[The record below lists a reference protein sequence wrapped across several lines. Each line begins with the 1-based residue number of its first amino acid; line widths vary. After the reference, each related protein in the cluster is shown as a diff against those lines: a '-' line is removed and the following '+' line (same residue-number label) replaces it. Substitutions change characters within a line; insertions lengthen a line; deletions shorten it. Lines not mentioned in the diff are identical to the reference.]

1 MSRVAVLGGG
11 AGGHAV
17 AAECA
22 WAGHEVTLVEA
33 PEFAASIAG
42 VRETRIVEVLGRGPD
57 PVPAKLAGVTTD
69 VGAAVGEA
77 DLVFIIVPCFGHEP
91 MAQACAPHLHDGQSV
106 IFFGEGSGALVMRKV
121 LRDRGARAD
130 VLIGETNTLPYLARL
145 RGPARV
151 HVIWKKGGT
160 LLAAFPGRRTPE
172 LLARLQPIW
181 PYMSGVTNVLETI
194 LINFNAIDHVPTMIC
209 NAGFLETRTTQCL
222 LWGEGA
228 SPGVARAIEAVDSE
242 ILAIRAA
249 LGFADR
255 TPYRD
260 FLFKQGFVDAR
271 QATTHEAIHKS
282 TLAASLFPC
291 GPQALQSRYLTEDV
305 PYAHVLIADIGDV
318 AGVDTPV
325 IDGLIALASVMNADD
340 YRKRGRT
347 LATLGLGGLDRAALL
362 RLVNEGDQAASSG
375 TRPATR

>member
-33 PEFAASIAG
+33 PEFASTIAG
-42 VRETRIVEVLGRGPD
+42 VRKTRVVEVLGRGPD

-69 VGAAVGEA
+69 VGPAVLDA
-77 DLVFIIVPCFGHEP
+77 DLVFIITPCFGHEP
-91 MAQACAPHLHDGQSV
+91 MARACAPHLRDGQSV
-106 IFFGEGSGALVMRKV
+106 VFLGEGSGALVMRKV
-121 LRDRGARAD
+121 LHDSGAGAA
-130 VLIGETNTLPYLARL
+130 VLIGETNTLPYLARM

-151 HVIWKKGGT
+151 HVVWKKGGT
-160 LLAAFPGRRTPE
+160 LLAAYPGRRTPE

-181 PYMSGVTNVLETI
+181 PYLSGVTNVLETI
-194 LINFNAIDHVPTMIC
+194 LVNFNAIDHVATMIC
-209 NAGFLETRTTQCL
+209 NAGFLESRTTPCL

-228 SPGVARAIEAVDSE
+228 SPGVARAIEAVDNE

-260 FLFKQGFVDAR
+260 FLFAQGFIDAR
-271 QATTHEAIHKS
+271 QPTTHAAIHKS
-282 TLAASLFPC
+282 TLAASIFPC
-291 GPQALQSRYLTEDV
+291 GPQALQSRYVTEDV

-318 AGVDTPV
+318 AGVDTPL

-340 YRKRGRT
+340 YCARGRT
-347 LATLGLGGLDRAALL
+347 LATLGLGGLGRERLL
-362 RLVNEGDQAASSG
+362 TLVNEGDG
-375 TRPATR
+375 

>member
-1 MSRVAVLGGG
+1 MSRIAVLGGG

-33 PEFAASIAG
+33 PEFAATLAG
-42 VRETRIVEVLGRGPD
+42 VRASRTVHVLGRGPE

-69 VGAAVGEA
+69 VGAGVAGAEI
-77 DLVFIIVPCFGHEP
+77 VFIIVPCFGHEP
-91 MAQACAPHLHDGQSV
+91 MARACAPHLADGQAV
-106 IFFGEGSGALVMRKV
+106 VFFGEGSGALVLRKV
-121 LRDRGARAD
+121 LRDGGSRAD
-130 VLIGETNTLPYLARL
+130 VLIGETNTLPYLARM
-145 RGPARV
+145 RGPGRV

-160 LLAAFPGRRTPE
+160 LLAAYPGVRTGE
-172 LLARLQPIW
+172 LLARLRPIW
-181 PYMSGVTNVLETI
+181 PYLSAATNVLETV

-209 NAGFLETRTTQCL
+209 NAGFLETRTTPCL

-228 SPGVARAIEAVDSE
+228 SPGVARAIEAVDAE
-242 ILAIRAA
+242 ILAIRGA

-260 FLFKQGFVDAR
+260 FLFAQGFLEAR
-271 QATTHEAIHKS
+271 QPTTHAAVHAS
-282 TLAASLFPC
+282 TLAASTFPC

-340 YRKRGRT
+340 YRARGRT
-347 LATLGLGGLDRAALL
+347 LAGLGLGGLDRNGLL
-362 RLVNEGDQAASSG
+362 TVVNEGD
-375 TRPATR
+375 RR

>member
-1 MSRVAVLGGG
+1 
-11 AGGHAV
+11 V

-33 PEFAASIAG
+33 PEFAATIAA
-42 VRETRIVEVLGRGPD
+42 VRDTRTVQVLGRGPE
-57 PVPAKLAGVTTD
+57 PVAATLAGATTNVAD
-69 VGAAVGEA
+69 AVPGA

-91 MAQACAPHLHDGQSV
+91 MARACAPHLRDGQTIV
-106 IFFGEGSGALVMRKV
+106 FLGEGSGALVMRKV
-121 LRDRGARAD
+121 LRGGGIHAD
-130 VLIGETNTLPYLARL
+130 VLVGETNTLPYLARM
-145 RGPARV
+145 RGPGLV

-160 LLAAFPGRRTPE
+160 LVAAYPGRRTGE
-172 LLARLQPIW
+172 LLAKLSPIW
-181 PYMSGVTNVLETI
+181 PYMSAVTNVLETT

-209 NAGFLETRTTQCL
+209 NAGFLETRTTMCL

-228 SPGVARAIEAVDSE
+228 SPGVARAIEAVDGE

-249 LGFADR
+249 LGFSDR

-260 FLFKQGFVDAR
+260 FLFAQGFVDAR
-271 QATTHEAIHKS
+271 QPTTHAAIHKS
-282 TLAASLFPC
+282 TLATSTFPC

-325 IDGLIALASVMNADD
+325 IDGLIALASTMNADD
-340 YRKRGRT
+340 YRRRGRT
-347 LATLGLGGLDRAALL
+347 LAGLGLGGLTKDALL
-362 RLVNEGDQAASSG
+362 ALVNEGD
-375 TRPATR
+375 RR